1 MKKFK
6 KISGIICICLCA
18 VVVLALLGLTVAR
31 FAGLEP
37 FTVLSGSM
45 SPEIEAGSVLLVKK
59 NDPHGLQ
66 PLDVIT
72 FMAGPDTVV
81 THRIMAV
88 VPDLEDPNIL
98 RFRTRGDAN
107 PVDDMYLVHENNV
120 LGTPVLNIPY
130 LGYVVNFVSQP
141 PGIYLA
147 LAGIALMLI
156 LLYLP
161 DLMGK
166 EEKDTAGEA
175 PAEEA
180 PAEE

>member
-1 MKKFK
+1 MKTIK
-6 KISGIICICLCA
+6 KISSIVCISLC
-18 VVVLALLGLTVAR
+18 VIVVLALLGLTVAR

-37 FTVLSGSM
+37 FTVLTGSM
-45 SPEIEAGSVLLVKK
+45 SPEIEAGSVLLVKEA
-59 NDPHGLQ
+59 DPHTLQ
-66 PLDVIT
+66 PQDVIT

-107 PVDDMYLVHENNV
+107 TVDDMYLVHENNV
-120 LGTPVLNIPY
+120 IGTPVLNIPY

-147 LAGIALMLI
+147 LGAIALMLI

-161 DLMGK
+161 DMLGK
-166 EEKDTAGEA
+166 EEKAAGDA
-175 PAEEA
+175 PSATEE
-180 PAEE
+180 E